1 MFSVLQ
7 NIFKI
12 FLVFL
17 SSEGDAGGE
26 HSLYERRG
34 GHEVLQLEI
43 EDPLESLH
51 TQRPQLGQFVQDPT
65 EVVRLSLG
73 VRVVGHMVSQRIYYF
88 RLQIFHRCGVGET
101 VTI

>member
-17 SSEGDAGGE
+17 SSGGDAGGE
-26 HSLYERRG
+26 HSLYERWG

-43 EDPLESLH
+43 EDSLEALD
-51 TQRPQLGQFVQDPT
+51 TQRSQLGKFVEDPT
-65 EVVRLSLG
+65 EVVRLPLG
-73 VRVVGHMVSQRIYYF
+73 VRVIGHVITKRVDN
-88 RLQIFHRCGVGET
+88 LVL
-101 VTI
+101 